1 MSHATPGVKNASN
14 LTQKAKIMSTKTGT
28 IRSYNQIAERFYE
41 NNKDRSKIEGNLDR
55 FVHYCK
61 PNVQIELQK

>member
-1 MSHATPGVKNASN
+1 
-14 LTQKAKIMSTKTGT
+14 MSTKTGT